1 MADRVSATIIIGGT
15 MSVATFALLSRVIVD
30 EDLSTDWEGTRFT
43 GTDMPQGEPLSLF
56 ATEVAWGRFEE
67 LENYCARTGIPF
79 RRWSGGCGGSFGPE
93 RAVFTGSGDIQLFV
107 VDEDDEVVIG
117 RGTVEKLGSIA
128 AILGH
133 FDAADFVVPPLI
145 VRA

>member
-1 MADRVSATIIIGGT
+1 MADRVSATITIGGT
-15 MSVATFALLSRVIVD
+15 LSAATFAMLSRVIVD

-43 GTDMPQGEPLSLF
+43 GTDMPQGEPLHLF

-67 LENYCARTGIPF
+67 LENYCVRTGIAF
-79 RRWSGGCGGSFGPE
+79 RRWSGGCSGSFGPE
-93 RAVFTGSGDIQLFV
+93 RAVFSGSGDIRLFV
-107 VDEDDEVVIG
+107 VDDNDEVVIG
-117 RGTVEKLGSIA
+117 RDTAEGLGSIA

-145 VRA
+145 VGV